1 MVRPSVECDERDEAV
16 HCHMTKVLP
25 LPSIDSLAL
34 IVVSING
41 ETT

>member
-1 MVRPSVECDERDEAV
+1 MVGPSVECDERDEAE

-25 LPSIDSLAL
+25 LPSTDGLAMT
-34 IVVSING
+34 VVSMNG